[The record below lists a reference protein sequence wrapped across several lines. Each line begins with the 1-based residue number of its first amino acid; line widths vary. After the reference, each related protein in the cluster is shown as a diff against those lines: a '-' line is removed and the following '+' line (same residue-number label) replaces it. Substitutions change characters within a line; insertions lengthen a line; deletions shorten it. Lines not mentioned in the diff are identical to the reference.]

1 MRAVYLK
8 ELKSYFY
15 SPIAYV
21 LIGLFMI
28 LTSIFFMPNLT
39 YQYGDFNSNLSTM
52 GYFLVFIVPIL
63 TMRILA
69 EERKT
74 RWMCF

>member
-8 ELKSYFY
+8 ELKSYFF

-28 LTSIFFMPNLT
+28 LTSIFFIPNLT
-39 YQYGDFNSNLSTM
+39 AYQYGGDFNSNLSTM
-52 GYFLVFIVPIL
+52 GTSSYL
-63 TMRILA
+63 
-69 EERKT
+69 
-74 RWMCF
+74 